1 MVRLSVEKEK
11 AKATSRASDAT
22 DVGLNVAATVLETLQ
37 AVAGASPIPGLAQAA
52 NLALEITKM
61 VQVCLHDRSW
71 VYS

>member
-11 AKATSRASDAT
+11 AKATSRASDAA